1 MQKGHRDIID
11 EVLDRVSMRL
21 TPDQNRAMNAFLDYH
36 DKDVGPSAF
45 VLEGA
50 AGTGKTFLIR
60 LLTYFLLKQG
70 YKVALLAPTGRAA
83 KVITKRTKRYAS
95 TIHRYIYAPT
105 ETPGGSV
112 FFSLKENKDPQK
124 MYYIVDEASMVGDGG
139 EEGAGS
145 GLLSDLLKFVFTEGH
160 RRKIIMVGDPAQ
172 LPPIGSATSPA
183 LDRAYLE
190 KHFRLFTR
198 GDQMKEVMRQA
209 EFSEVLRYAT
219 EIREAME
226 VDANPLVEKV
236 WGGEVEHVDNGYEAM
251 EIYAGLF
258 RSDDPDAVVFLTY
271 SNKAAVEVN
280 LAVRRLLFEPEEDLI
295 PGEQIMVVKNNY
307 AWGEKQFP
315 FIANGEMGI
324 VRHVL
329 TETLEEKYGF
339 RWVDVI
345 IEFQDLSDNPVEVEC
360 KVVLDLLADR
370 KAQLNYS
377 DMQELIRLRRME
389 LDSMPKT
396 KEQAAMR
403 KDPYINAL
411 QIKYGYAVTGHK
423 AQGGQW
429 RNVLIA
435 FEPMYQGMSMKDY
448 VRWTYTAITRAE
460 DRLYMLG
467 FPFSPK
473 DF

>member
-1 MQKGHRDIID
+1 MLTSHRDIID
-11 EVLDRVSMRL
+11 EVLDRVSMKL
-21 TPDQNRAMNAFLDYH
+21 TPDQDRAMDAFLDYH
-36 DKDVGPSAF
+36 DKNAGRSAF

-60 LLTYFLLKQG
+60 LLNYFLRKQG

-95 TIHRYIYAPT
+95 TIHRYIYAPF
-105 ETPGGSV
+105 ESPGGGV
-112 FFSLKENKDPQK
+112 HFSLKENKDPQK

-139 EEGAGS
+139 DDGAGT
-145 GLLSDLLKFVFTEGH
+145 GLLSDLLRFVFDEGPN
-160 RRKIIMVGDPAQ
+160 RKIIMVGDPAQ
-172 LPPIGSATSPA
+172 LPPIGSQTSPA
-183 LDRAYLE
+183 LDQQYLQ
-190 KHFRLFTR
+190 KYFRLYTS

-219 EIREAME
+219 EIREAM
-226 VDANPLVEKV
+226 DADVTPNIEKV
-236 WGGEVEHVDNGYEAM
+236 WGGEVEHVDNGHEAM

-258 RSDDPDAVVFLTY
+258 DSDDPDSVVFLTY
-271 SNKAAVEVN
+271 SNKMAVDVN
-280 LAVRRLLFEPEEDLI
+280 MAVRNLLFEPEEDLI
-295 PGEQIMVVKNNY
+295 VGEQLMVVKNNY
-307 AWGEKQFP
+307 AWGEKKFP
-315 FIANGEMGI
+315 FIANGEMGV

-329 TETLEEKYGF
+329 HETLEEKYGF
-339 RWVDVI
+339 RWMDIV

-370 KAQLNYS
+370 KGQLNYS
-377 DMQELIRLRRME
+377 DMQNVIRERRME
-389 LDSMPKT
+389 MDTLPKT
-396 KEQAAMR
+396 REKAVMR

-435 FEPMYQGMSMKDY
+435 FEPMYKGMSLKDY
-448 VRWTYTAITRAE
+448 IRWTYTAVTRAE
-460 DRLYMLG
+460 DRLYVLG

-473 DF
+473 EF